1 MDFLD
6 LSLTWRVTISY
17 DDPPANKFQHNNSL
31 HNLKKHIW
39 YGSTS
44 KFARWKLRG
53 RIYYAHLNAN
63 SSSSGR
69 PCHDIGMLFF
79 QDTTSFF
86 GIPNLP
92 KVLVSAKAK
101 LGQELQCH
109 MVLDQNPMESFV
121 VHPKIRYFIR
131 FWSVPLLY
139 PSRTKRLN
147 QHTGQ
152 ASNLGVVALTKFDA
166 ARAKQEEK
174 VEPVVIARWGIW
186 WAEKNVPKRLKHGMW

>member
-1 MDFLD
+1 MIHQPTNSNITILCTIKNENTSGMGQRPNSPGESYTAEYITHTWMRILPVRVVRATRLGWFSSKTPHFFL
-6 LSLTWRVTISY
+6 
-17 DDPPANKFQHNNSL
+17 
-31 HNLKKHIW
+31 
-39 YGSTS
+39 
-44 KFARWKLRG
+44 
-53 RIYYAHLNAN
+53 
-63 SSSSGR
+63 
-69 PCHDIGMLFF
+69 
-79 QDTTSFF
+79 

-121 VHPKIRYFIR
+121 VHPKIVVFCGCSCPKTRYFIW

-174 VEPVVIARWGIW
+174 VEPVVSAWWGIW
-186 WAEKNVPKRLKHGMW
+186 WAEKNVSKRLKRGMW